1 MAIIYHYCSPFAF
14 QQIIENKC
22 LWLSA
27 TNNLNDFTEG
37 AWAIHA
43 FDNVLRR
50 IVNEINND
58 WLNHI
63 NALYINNNVTPK
75 YVTCFSKDG
84 DILSQWRA
92 YAQNGEGVSIGFDED
107 ELVIAGRG
115 HYPLDDSG
123 RYPQLM
129 DIEYMDIPQLE
140 NEIERIIEVGFSNNE
155 LITDQQGRFTN
166 DMSIIDVL
174 ACLFSRVKNPAFLEE
189 KEKRM
194 VFTTKIFEF
203 PNKNANTLTNAV
215 MGPIKHR
222 ISGGFL
228 SSYFNLNFSTKKPI
242 KKIILGPKN
251 IFSDYD
257 VSTFLG
263 FNDCIDVKFE
273 RSKAT
278 YR

>member
-1 MAIIYHYCSPFAF
+1 MSIIYHYCSPFAF
-14 QQIIENKC
+14 QQIIEKKC

-50 IVNEINND
+50 IVNDKNND

-63 NALYINNNVTPK
+63 NSLYRNNNVTPK

-107 ELVIAGRG
+107 ELVLAGRG
-115 HYPLDDSG
+115 DSSAEEKF
-123 RYPQLM
+123 RYPTLI
-129 DIEYMDIPQLE
+129 DVKYMDIPQLE
-140 NEIERIIEVGFSNNE
+140 SEISDILHAGFDISE
-155 LITDQQGRFTN
+155 ARKDQQMGFEYNMKTLFHLG
-166 DMSIIDVL
+166 D
-174 ACLFSRVKNPAFLEE
+174 LFSGVKNPAFLEE
-189 KEKRM
+189 REKRM
-194 VFTTKIFEF
+194 VFTTMVSGF
-203 PNKNANTLTNAV
+203 PNLNANMLTNMA
-215 MGPIKHR
+215 MGPMKHR

-228 SSYFNLNFSTKKPI
+228 SSYFDFNFSIKKPI
-242 KKIILGPKN
+242 REIILGPRN
-251 IFSDYD
+251 RFSNYD
-257 VSTFLG
+257 VDTFLG

>member
-1 MAIIYHYCSPFAF
+1 MPMIYHYCSPYAF
-14 QQIIENKC
+14 QQIIKSKC

-27 TNNLNDFTEG
+27 TNNMNDFTEG
-37 AWAIHA
+37 GWAIHA
-43 FDNVLRR
+43 FNNVLHRV
-50 IVNEINND
+50 INEKNSDWINDINILYRNNND
-58 WLNHI
+58 M
-63 NALYINNNVTPK
+63 PK

-92 YAQNGEGVSIGFDED
+92 YAQSGEGVSIGFDED

-115 HYPLDDSG
+115 NNPLDNSG

-129 DIEYMDIPQLE
+129 DVEYMDIPQLE
-140 NEIERIIEVGFSNNE
+140 NEIETIIDIGFRKNE
-155 LITDQQGRFTN
+155 LITDQQERITN
-166 DMSIIDVL
+166 DMRIIDTL
-174 ACLFSRVKNPAFLEE
+174 AYLFSKVKNPAFLEE
-189 KEKRM
+189 KEKRI
-194 VFTTKIFEF
+194 VFTTKIFGF
-203 PNKNANTLTNAV
+203 NNMNANTLTNMA

-228 SSYFNLNFSTKKPI
+228 SSYFDFNFSTKKPI

-257 VSTFLG
+257 VNTFLG